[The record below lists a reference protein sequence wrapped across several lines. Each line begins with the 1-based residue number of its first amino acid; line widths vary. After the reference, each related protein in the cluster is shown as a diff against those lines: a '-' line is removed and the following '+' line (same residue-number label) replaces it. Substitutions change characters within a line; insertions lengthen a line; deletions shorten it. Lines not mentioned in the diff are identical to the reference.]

1 MNRYSLGDYEAFEGK
16 DASKPIYFF
25 ITSPYMG
32 IAPPTPIYFIMDPF
46 FDCLPQFA
54 QLISLLCPPLEWK
67 KCDISRV

>member
-32 IAPPTPIYFIMDPF
+32 IAPPTPIYFIMAPF
-46 FDCLPQFA
+46 FDCLP
-54 QLISLLCPPLEWK
+54 SVCPTNFPSMSPTGMEK
-67 KCDISRV
+67 M